1 MEKALVWS
9 FFGHYKNTLHSKNI
23 SCCRTETRTDDDGKS
38 HSETVTDYYRNHEAY
53 TKQEVVVHNGPALPP
68 VLSTSPH
75 DMWIVAF
82 NLLIVRS
89 LTLTVTVPGCPLLPL
104 QLPAAAQ
111 PPILL
116 RDGHRQREVGRGLG
130 ARDTKTTLL
139 AQVLHQGGHRE
150 GLEVEPQG
158 EAAHHDQRHPGPQP
172 VPFSQAR
179 RYQESYKMSN
189 NRGVNDISRH
199 ILSCVQE
206 TVGTTSG
213 CAASAASLGPSLQLS
228 TLTGR

>member
-1 MEKALVWS
+1 MALFW
-9 FFGHYKNTLHSKNI
+9 TLHKLSSKNI
-23 SCCRTETRTDDDGKS
+23 FFCRTETRTDGDGKS

-89 LTLTVTVPGCPLLPL
+89 LTLTVTVPGCSLLPL

-116 RDGHRQREVGRGLG
+116 RDGHRQREVGRGT
-130 ARDTKTTLL
+130 RDAGDICIKTTFP

-150 GLEVEPQG
+150 RLEVEPQG

-172 VPFSQAR
+172 VPVSQAR
-179 RYQESYKMSN
+179 RY
-189 NRGVNDISRH
+189 
-199 ILSCVQE
+199 
-206 TVGTTSG
+206 
-213 CAASAASLGPSLQLS
+213 
-228 TLTGR
+228 